1 MNEKIRKWK
10 MGLVIIGVLFLSG
23 CASVQIVG
31 KPASLKSL
39 PPIVVI
45 GEITPANEKVK
56 IPPEKIKEG
65 QEILFETFKKELP
78 EFTVFRSIQDLSEG
92 LEDYLQLGT
101 KVIIYHESQPQMI
114 VTIIFATRAMSVM
127 ETEMTVTRHKEKE
140 IILKFHAAS
149 AGGVIYGKSGAYTM
163 GLRAMAV
170 KLARTIKRYAGK

>member
-1 MNEKIRKWK
+1 MKQERGGRRMGEIKNWK
-10 MGLVIIGVLFLSG
+10 FVSVIAGIIFLSG

-78 EFTVFRSIQDLSEG
+78 EFTVLKSIQDLPEGSEDH
-92 LEDYLQLGT
+92 LLLGT
-101 KVIIYHESQPQMI
+101 KIIIYHESQPQMI
-114 VTIIFATRAMSVM
+114 VTIIFATRAMSLT
-127 ETEMTVTRHKEKE
+127 ETEMVVTRNKEKE
-140 IILKFHAAS
+140 IIFKFHAAGA
-149 AGGVIYGKSGAYTM
+149 AGM
-163 GLRAMAV
+163 
-170 KLARTIKRYAGK
+170 

>member
-1 MNEKIRKWK
+1 MRNWKISW
-10 MGLVIIGVLFLSG
+10 LVVGVLFLSG

-31 KPASLKSL
+31 KPTSLKSL

-78 EFTVFRSIQDLSEG
+78 EFTVLKSIQDLPEG

-101 KVIIYHESQPQMI
+101 KIIIYHESQPQMI
-114 VTIIFATRAMSVM
+114 VTIIFATRVMSVT
-127 ETEMTVTRHKEKE
+127 ETEMVVTRQKDKE
-140 IILKFHAAS
+140 IIFKFHTAGAA
-149 AGGVIYGKSGAYTM
+149 GIIYGKSAAYSQN
-163 GLRAMAV
+163 LRAMAK
-170 KLARTIKRYAGK
+170 KLAGTIKRYAEKP